1 MAGQDILSQDEVDA
15 LLGMDGD
22 DLGDRAAAPGEVR
35 EIDLANHERVVR
47 SRLPA
52 LETINDRISRGLRDL
67 IFSLFRR
74 GAAVSN
80 EGIITQTF
88 ADYIYSLYVPTA
100 LNVVRVAPLRGFGI
114 IAIDPRLVFRLV
126 DFFFGGTGT
135 LYSKVE
141 GRDFTATEQRLIRLV
156 VERICGLMTECWKPV
171 VEVDVEYSH
180 PEVHRRSANILN
192 QKEVVVVSSFS
203 LELETGEP
211 GYIHITL
218 PYTMLE
224 PIQALLDAPVPA
236 SRDQADNRWS
246 ASLRRDVRNVS
257 VPIRAELVSFRS
269 SLSKLLTW
277 RAGDVLPI
285 DLPELIDLEVEG
297 LPLASGRFGIS
308 NERNALRI
316 EKVHEPESAW
326 DSSTAPT
333 L

>member
-22 DLGDRAAAPGEVR
+22 DLGDRGPAPGEVR

-52 LETINDRISRGLRDL
+52 LETINERISRSLRDL
-67 IFSLFRR
+67 IFNLFRR

-80 EGIITQTF
+80 EGLVTQTF
-88 ADYIYSLYVPTA
+88 ADYIYSLYVPTS
-100 LNVVRVAPLRGFGI
+100 LNVVRLTPLRGFGI
-114 IAIDPRLVFRLV
+114 VAIDPRLVFRLV

-156 VERICGLMTECWKPV
+156 VERICALMTESWKSV
-171 VEVDVEYSH
+171 VEVDVSYSH
-180 PEVHRRSANILN
+180 AEVHRRSANILN

-203 LELETGEP
+203 LELETGDP

-224 PIQALLDAPVPA
+224 PIQAVLDAPVAA
-236 SRDQADNRWS
+236 SREQGDNRWS
-246 ASLRRDVRNVS
+246 VSLRRDIRNVS
-257 VPIRAELVSFRS
+257 VPVRSELTTFRS
-269 SLSKLLTW
+269 TLSQLLTW
-277 RAGDVLPI
+277 RVGDVLPV
-285 DLPELIDLEVEG
+285 DLPELVDLEVEG

-308 NERNALRI
+308 NDRNALRI
-316 EKVHEPESAW
+316 ETVKEPEAVW
-326 DSSTAPT
+326 EGQVAEA
-333 L
+333 